1 MAQNVLVEKRGV
13 IAVVTVDRPEVL
25 NALNAATIQELK
37 ATFDALDRD
46 DELRAIILTGSG
58 TRAFIAGADITEMQG
73 LSAPEAVE
81 LAQRGQ
87 SLSLAM
93 EAMTKPIIAAV
104 NGFALGGG
112 CELMMACDFAIA
124 SERAKFGQ
132 PEVNL
137 GLIPGFGGTQRLAR
151 LVGRGLAR
159 QLVYTGEMLSAERA
173 LSVGLITEVTSPEE
187 LMPRAVAIAEL
198 IAEKAPLAVAAC
210 KKALNRGVE
219 LPLEAALD
227 FEAVLFGAMF
237 NTADMREGTQAF
249 TEKRP
254 AQFRGR

>member
-1 MAQNVLVEKRGV
+1 
-13 IAVVTVDRPEVL
+13 
-25 NALNAATIQELK
+25 
-37 ATFDALDRD
+37 
-46 DELRAIILTGSG
+46 
-58 TRAFIAGADITEMQG
+58 
-73 LSAPEAVE
+73 
-81 LAQRGQ
+81 
-87 SLSLAM
+87 
-93 EAMTKPIIAAV
+93 
-104 NGFALGGG
+104 
-112 CELMMACDFAIA
+112 
-124 SERAKFGQ
+124 
-132 PEVNL
+132 
-137 GLIPGFGGTQRLAR
+137 
-151 LVGRGLAR
+151 
-159 QLVYTGEMLSAERA
+159 MLSAERA